1 MDEEKYN
8 IQVSVTTRFLDDR
21 SSPADQKFVFAYTI
35 TISNRGTLGAQLMT
49 RHWIVKDSD
58 EQEQHVHGEGVV
70 GEQPYL
76 NPGEWYRYTSGTIL
90 ENPIGTMEGSYQM
103 VADDGTI
110 FDAPI
115 PLFVLSANTSLH

>member
-8 IQVSVTTRFLDDR
+8 IQVSVTTRFLNDR
-21 SSPADQKFVFAYTI
+21 SSSADNKFVFAYTI
-35 TISNRGTLGAQLMT
+35 TISNRGTVGAQLMT
-49 RHWIVKDSD
+49 RHWIVKGSD
-58 EQEQHVHGEGVV
+58 EREQHVRGEGVV

-76 NPGEWYRYTSGTIL
+76 NPGERYRYTSGTIL

-110 FDAPI
+110 FDASI
-115 PLFVLSANTSLH
+115 PMFVLSARSSLH